1 MLCDSWVRFFGG
13 PFDVLEID
21 FEYVSLYGH
30 CYVTAIRK
38 FALGLNSKG
47 YEIEYMALR
56 ERDLTFDLEN
66 GGKIV
71 EEDGSGE
78 PSSTKRDV
86 KNIWSRLTEDSLLKD
101 ERAIASNSN
110 FANTVA
116 DIIADESL
124 GLLIDKNLEG
134 EDDHEVFAH
143 MEKSN
148 ARGKHK
154 NKKKA
159 LKPPRPPKG
168 PSLDAADRMMVKEL
182 AVLAM
187 KKRARAERMKAL
199 KKAKAEKTSSFNSC
213 IPALIITFLFFLVII
228 IQGISPRSSS
238 ILQGSPEPAVGG
250 SSGFI
255 SVQYIKSFPP
265 SESDVSNLPSFNS
278 AA

>member
-1 MLCDSWVRFFGG
+1 
-13 PFDVLEID
+13 
-21 FEYVSLYGH
+21 
-30 CYVTAIRK
+30 
-38 FALGLNSKG
+38 
-47 YEIEYMALR
+47 MALR
-56 ERDLTFDLEN
+56 ERDLTSDLES

-71 EEDGSGE
+71 KEVGSVE
-78 PSSTKRDV
+78 PSSIKRDV
-86 KNIWSRLTEDSLLKD
+86 KNIWSRLTDDSLLKD
-101 ERAIASNSN
+101 ERLVASNSN
-110 FANTVA
+110 FANSVA
-116 DIIADESL
+116 NIIADENIEV
-124 GLLIDKNLEG
+124 LIDKNLEG
-134 EDDHEVFAH
+134 EDDHEVFVH
-143 MEKSN
+143 MEKNN

-159 LKPPRPPKG
+159 PKPPRPPKG
-168 PSLDAADRMMVKEL
+168 PSLDAADRMMVKEI

-213 IPALIITFLFFLVII
+213 IPAMIITFLFFLVII
-228 IQGISPRSSS
+228 IQGISSRSSS

-265 SESDVSNLPSFNS
+265 NESNISNPPSFNS

>member
-1 MLCDSWVRFFGG
+1 
-13 PFDVLEID
+13 
-21 FEYVSLYGH
+21 
-30 CYVTAIRK
+30 
-38 FALGLNSKG
+38 
-47 YEIEYMALR
+47 MALR

-228 IQGISPRSSS
+228 IQGKLIIGPITVLLLLLETAWS
-238 ILQGSPEPAVGG
+238 
-250 SSGFI
+250 
-255 SVQYIKSFPP
+255 
-265 SESDVSNLPSFNS
+265 
-278 AA
+278 